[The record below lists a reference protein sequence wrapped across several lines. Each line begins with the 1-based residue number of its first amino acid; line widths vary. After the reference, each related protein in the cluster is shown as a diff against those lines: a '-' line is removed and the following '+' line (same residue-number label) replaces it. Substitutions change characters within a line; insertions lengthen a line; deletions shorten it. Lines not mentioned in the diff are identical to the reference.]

1 MNPSSHLP
9 HLSGRFSTAQT
20 NQSKLPAKWK
30 LNLFGCLACTALG
43 PALALQHIFWPM
55 RTNHAVSCPFCAEK
69 SATLCHKKSAT
80 GQSGHLY
87 AFVCMYLN
95 ATRCLPWEASSA
107 ISRNWEINRFVEIRS
122 LKNSFNLWERCTS
135 HAGVESWMGQL
146 RFQINWTELLIDGEM
161 QIQYGTF
168 IRCGY
173 RIWNDMVIPPVYL
186 LRIQ

>member
-69 SATLCHKKSAT
+69 SATLCHKKKCYWTIWTLVCICLHVSECHQVSSL
-80 GQSGHLY
+80 GGIIGHLQELRNQQICRDPQLEELIQPLETMHFTCRCWIMNGPTEISDQLNGV
-87 AFVCMYLN
+87 ADRRRNANSVRYLY
-95 ATRCLPWEASSA
+95 P
-107 ISRNWEINRFVEIRS
+107 
-122 LKNSFNLWERCTS
+122 LW
-135 HAGVESWMGQL
+135 V
-146 RFQINWTELLIDGEM
+146 
-161 QIQYGTF
+161 
-168 IRCGY
+168 
-173 RIWNDMVIPPVYL
+173 
-186 LRIQ
+186 